1 MAYKLSTETIKDFNE
16 RYGVNVSVDKYLAEA
31 KRTSPNEAL
40 KSIFSEAYKTAV
52 INELSRD
59 NLDFKSQNMF
69 KDFSEMVIDS
79 LIWELPLNKKPT
91 PEKNAGLS
99 KLDSYNLMEEVWNTL
114 PNNAIDAVAESYKN
128 GGIRIRDMVEYAK
141 RLELENVE
149 NAQLTTL
156 ASYSEALKKVNESRS
171 FIWKVFH
178 PIRNNAEKRDS
189 KLIENLAM
197 KFTTEI
203 GYTFAINN
211 AKYELSNITELKD
224 TTIKNVLGVEDV
236 KDYNP
241 ENDRELTKEE
251 LKSKEVEEW
260 REKHEGKG
268 LEFFQKETVALGYLK
283 ENPYENSESNDKIDE
298 PKIENPN
305 LNKNI

>member
-1 MAYKLSTETIKDFNE
+1 MAYKLTNETIKDFNE

-31 KRTSPNEAL
+31 KRTSPNDAL
-40 KSIFSEAYKTAV
+40 KSIFSEAYRKAV

-91 PEKNAGLS
+91 PDKNAGLS
-99 KLDSYNLMEEVWNTL
+99 KLGSYNLMEDVWNTL
-114 PNNAIDAVAESYKN
+114 PNNTIDAVVENYKN

-149 NAQLTTL
+149 TSQLTTL

-189 KLIENLAM
+189 KLIENLA
-197 KFTTEI
+197 KKYTTEI
-203 GYTFAINN
+203 GYTFAVGN

-241 ENDRELTKEE
+241 ENDREITNEE
-251 LKSKEVEEW
+251 LKNKEIDEW
-260 REKHEGKG
+260 REKYEGKG
-268 LEFFQKETVALGYLK
+268 LEFFKKETVALGYLK
-283 ENPYENSESNDKIDE
+283 ENPYENSEENPKIEE
-298 PKIENPN
+298 PAIENPN
-305 LNKNI
+305 VNKNI